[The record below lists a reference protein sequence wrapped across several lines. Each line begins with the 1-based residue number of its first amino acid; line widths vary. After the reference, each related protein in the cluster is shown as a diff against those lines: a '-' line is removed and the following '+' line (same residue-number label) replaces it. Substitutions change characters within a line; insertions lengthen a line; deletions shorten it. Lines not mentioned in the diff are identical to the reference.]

1 MKRSA
6 RRSIYFS
13 LILLVNLLLIGAGCT
28 QQNNFKYIQPN
39 IILIGADDL
48 GYGGVSSFGNPGY
61 ETPNIDQLAEE
72 GLKFT
77 SFYANSAV
85 CTPTRAAL
93 LTGRY
98 QQRSGLEG
106 VIYVR
111 GETRQTGL
119 AQKEITIAELLKK
132 AGYRTG
138 IMGKWHL
145 GYREEFNPVHQG
157 FDQFYGFVSGNIDYH
172 SHYDNSGIF
181 DWWHNADTL
190 REEGYT
196 TDLITEHSIDFIE
209 ENQDQPFFLY
219 VPHEAPHVPFQGR
232 SDPAYRFSD
241 NEFTYYGPV
250 EDRHRA
256 YADMMTALDESVGR
270 IIEKVEE
277 VGIKEKTLVLFISDN
292 GGLAE
297 YGSNEPLRG
306 SKTTLWEGGIRVPGI
321 AWWPDN
327 IEPGETN
334 QPVIAMDFLPTF
346 LGLARAEKPDTLHLD
361 GINLSPLLFNGDDL
375 PERNLF
381 WRYRG
386 QKAVRSGDWKLMISE
401 SDTLLFN
408 LEEDISEE
416 RDLSGQYPE
425 RVNRLTSAI
434 ENWEE
439 DVMSG
444 VTLKTD

>member
-1 MKRSA
+1 M
-6 RRSIYFS
+6 
-13 LILLVNLLLIGAGCT
+13 
-28 QQNNFKYIQPN
+28 
-39 IILIGADDL
+39 ADDL
-48 GYGGVSSFGNPGY
+48 GYGGLSSYGDPGY
-61 ETPNIDQLAEE
+61 ETPNIDQLAED

-77 SFYANSAV
+77 NFYANSTV

-106 VIYVR
+106 VIYVQ

-119 AQKEITIAELLKK
+119 SQNEITIAELLKR
-132 AGYRTG
+132 AGYQTG
-138 IMGKWHL
+138 VMGKWHL
-145 GYREEFNPVHQG
+145 GYREEYNPVYQG

-190 REEGYT
+190 SEEGYS
-196 TDLITEHSIDFIE
+196 TDLITQHSLDFIE
-209 ENQDQPFFLY
+209 EHQNQPFFLY

-232 SDPAYRFSD
+232 NDPGYRFSD

-256 YADMMTALDESVGR
+256 YADMMTAMDEGVGK
-270 IIEKVEE
+270 IVEKLEE
-277 VGIKEKTLVLFISDN
+277 TGLQENTFVLFISDN

-297 YGSNEPLRG
+297 YGNNKPLRG

-321 AWWPDN
+321 AWWPGK
-327 IEPGETN
+327 IESGETN
-334 QPVIAMDFLPTF
+334 QPVITMDLLPTF

-361 GINLSPLLFNGDDL
+361 GINLSPLLFNGDEI

-386 QKAVRSGDWKLMISE
+386 QKAVRSGAWKLMISD

-408 LEEDISEE
+408 LEEDISEQH
-416 RDLSGQYPE
+416 DLSDQYFE
-425 RVNRLTSAI
+425 RVNNLTSAI
-434 ENWEE
+434 ENWEK

-444 VTLKTD
+444 VRLKTD

>member
-6 RRSIYFS
+6 GISICF
-13 LILLVNLLLIGAGCT
+13 LWILLAIQLLIGAGCT
-28 QQNNFKYIQPN
+28 QQNNFKYTQPN
-39 IILIGADDL
+39 IILIMADDL
-48 GYGGVSSFGNPGY
+48 GYGDVSSYGNPGY

-119 AQKEITIAELLKK
+119 AQNEITIAELLKK
-132 AGYRTG
+132 AGYQTG
-138 IMGKWHL
+138 VMGKWHL
-145 GYREEFNPVHQG
+145 GYREEFNPIHQG

-190 REEGYT
+190 REEGYS

-209 ENQDQPFFLY
+209 VNQDQPFFLY

-232 SDPAYRFSD
+232 SDPAYRYSD

-256 YADMMTALDESVGR
+256 YADMMTALDEGVGR
-270 IIEKVEE
+270 IIDKLQETGLQEN
-277 VGIKEKTLVLFISDN
+277 TLVMFVSDN

-297 YGSNEPLRG
+297 YGNNEPLRG

-321 AWWPDN
+321 AWWPGK
-327 IEPGETN
+327 IVPGVTD
-334 QPVIAMDFLPTF
+334 QPVITMDLLPTF

-361 GINLSPLLFNGDDL
+361 GLNLSRLIFNRDDL

-386 QKAVRSGDWKLMISE
+386 QKAVRSGAWKLMISD

-408 LEEDISEE
+408 LVEDISEE
-416 RDLSGQYPE
+416 RDLSDQYPE
-425 RVNRLTSAI
+425 RVFTLTSAI

-444 VTLKTD
+444 VRLKTD